1 MSGHNRGEGDKESA
15 LRYDREQEAFAKSG
29 KVEKAARV
37 AEKAFDGPEADALK
51 KAEEE
56 GRSKAKG
63 QIDYGRRK
71 FGGRNL
77 MRA

>member
-1 MSGHNRGEGDKESA
+1 MSGHNQGEGDKESA

-29 KVEKAARV
+29 KVEKAARE
-37 AEKAFDGPEADALK
+37 AEKALDGPEADALK

-63 QIDYGRRK
+63 
-71 FGGRNL
+71 
-77 MRA
+77 